1 MLRCCF
7 FFRRRRNDSL
17 YNDIAL
23 AECACSDLTVVS
35 DEILDDVSAVVPA
48 DAVGGSVSF
57 SLSPDAIGKPGRRP
71 SIEREKA
78 AN

>member
-1 MLRCCF
+1 MLRCF

-17 YNDIAL
+17 YNDAAL
-23 AECACSDLTVVS
+23 TECVCSDLTVVS
-35 DEILDDVSAVVPA
+35 DEILDDVSAVVVPA
-48 DAVGGSVSF
+48 GAAGGAVAF
-57 SLSPDAIGKPGRRP
+57 SLPPDATGQPGSRP